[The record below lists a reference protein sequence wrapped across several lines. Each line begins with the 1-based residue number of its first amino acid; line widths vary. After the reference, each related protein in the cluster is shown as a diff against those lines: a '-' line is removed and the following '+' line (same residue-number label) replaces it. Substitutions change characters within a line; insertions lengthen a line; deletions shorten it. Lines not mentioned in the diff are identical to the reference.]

1 MAALTNE
8 VLCFVQNFISN
19 LSKQEILSTLCGF
32 YNADEI
38 LDAKTKLFGVA
49 EQFRDGDNS
58 DGMPRL
64 INRKQPDEKRRLD
77 AQDIYTLYQ
86 FLDGKKCQL
95 PTFTAANL
103 RRIPPFNPSDSDV
116 CTLATS
122 LCSLRAEVASLANI
136 KNELADLKCLREE
149 MSVIAELKESVSEL
163 KSTIEKPAVA
173 PADHQ
178 MVLSSTLAPES
189 DMLRGSNSSGTMH
202 LDCNS
207 QTTAPDVNEQFDW
220 VTVTSRHKPAL
231 PKPAITRRV
240 PPPVRVKGSR
250 CDGSL
255 KSVPRRQILAAYVG
269 RLHRDTTEGELGAYL
284 AAEGIKGVA
293 CRKLVAKNGKKFN
306 TAAFYVTCCAD
317 SRDKF
322 YDDHCW
328 PAGVE
333 LRDWIYYN
341 KQ

>member
-1 MAALTNE
+1 
-8 VLCFVQNFISN
+8 VV
-19 LSKQEILSTLCGF
+19 
-32 YNADEI
+32 
-38 LDAKTKLFGVA
+38 V
-49 EQFRDGDNS
+49 
-58 DGMPRL
+58 
-64 INRKQPDEKRRLD
+64 
-77 AQDIYTLYQ
+77 
-86 FLDGKKCQL
+86 
-95 PTFTAANL
+95 
-103 RRIPPFNPSDSDV
+103 
-116 CTLATS
+116 
-122 LCSLRAEVASLANI
+122 
-136 KNELADLKCLREE
+136 
-149 MSVIAELKESVSEL
+149 
-163 KSTIEKPAVA
+163 
-173 PADHQ
+173 
-178 MVLSSTLAPES
+178 
-189 DMLRGSNSSGTMH
+189 GTMH
-202 LDCNS
+202 SDCNS
-207 QTTAPDVNEQFDW
+207 QTTAPDVNEQSDW